1 MALRKKLNIKQLLKK
16 NYTNSKVL
24 QNLAYGAAKQK
35 SDKLKRDFLKDFDAH
50 PVTREIKQGPSGM
63 ASSLLGGRGN
73 FFGFL
78 GCNSGQQPIEILRD
92 QIENNITI
100 LNKKGKV
107 KKISNTS
114 FVWQFDISVPSKAD
128 IYNVTPMTWSTKSW
142 VKGVERGI
150 TNYSNTIFKESKNSR
165 SGVAIQVDSKVGFI
179 KFNATPYVT
188 QMLDRLKAQLK

>member
-1 MALRKKLNIKQLLKK
+1 MALRKKLDIKQLLKK

-35 SDKLKRDFLKDFDAH
+35 SDKLKKDFLKDFDAH

-78 GCNSGQQPIEILRD
+78 GFNSGQQPIEILRD

-100 LNKKGKV
+100 LNKKV
-107 KKISNTS
+107 
-114 FVWQFDISVPSKAD
+114 
-128 IYNVTPMTWSTKSW
+128 
-142 VKGVERGI
+142 R
-150 TNYSNTIFKESKNSR
+150 
-165 SGVAIQVDSKVGFI
+165 
-179 KFNATPYVT
+179 
-188 QMLDRLKAQLK
+188 

>member
-1 MALRKKLNIKQLLKK
+1 MALRKKLDIKQLLKK

-35 SDKLKRDFLKDFDAH
+35 SDKLKKDFLKDFDAH

-78 GCNSGQQPIEILRD
+78 GFNSGQQPIEILRD

-100 LNKKGKV
+100 LNKKGKI
-107 KKISNTS
+107 KKISSTS

-128 IYNVTPMTWSTKSW
+128 IYNLSAFCFAARNSLKRFGAIFVASAPKVSTASS
-142 VKGVERGI
+142 VMPAR
-150 TNYSNTIFKESKNSR
+150 NASLSR
-165 SGVAIQVDSKVGFI
+165 
-179 KFNATPYVT
+179 NAAAKLALILVVSLEAFSPSI
-188 QMLDRLKAQLK
+188 